1 MIIGTGAS
9 TISIGAWNIC
19 GIKSKLEDP
28 DFLEELLPHDIIIL
42 GETFA
47 ENENIHVPGYKC
59 KNVFRK
65 WKQYV
70 DLQSMLPNFG
80 EFLQINTNDEFR

>member
-65 WKQYV
+65 WKHKKASQNEKPHV
-70 DLQSMLPNFG
+70 G
-80 EFLQINTNDEFR
+80 T

>member
-65 WKQYV
+65 WKHNKV
-70 DLQSMLPNFG
+70 DA
-80 EFLQINTNDEFR
+80 